1 MPILRGPDNAVT
13 KGMSELEKS
22 LGVDLKVNKD
32 GDLELGNTGDLKV
45 VAGASNAA
53 QAVYLKLNV
62 EPGGLVYHP
71 ELGTSLQVGEK
82 TKSAIEIK
90 AQILK
95 SLSKDPRFDSVDA
108 KVQVLGDVVLVD
120 LRVTLANTGIE
131 VPLQFAVPT

>member
-1 MPILRGPDNAVT
+1 MPILRGPENTLT
-13 KGMSELEKS
+13 KNMTELERS
-22 LGVDLKVNKD
+22 LGVDLKVNQD
-32 GDLELGNTGDLKV
+32 GDLELNNLNDFSL
-45 VAGASNAA
+45 VAGTANAA
-53 QAVYLKLNV
+53 QAVYLKLNI

-82 TKSAIEIK
+82 TRNAIEIK

-108 KVQVLGDVVLVD
+108 RVQVLGDVILVD

-131 VPLQFAVPT
+131 VPLQFAVPV

>member
-1 MPILRGPDNAVT
+1 MPILRGPENALT
-13 KGMSELEKS
+13 KGMTELEKS
-22 LGVDLKVNKD
+22 LGVDLKINQD
-32 GDLELGNTGDLKV
+32 GDLELNNLNDFSL
-45 VAGASNAA
+45 VASVQNAA
-53 QAVYLKLNV
+53 QAVYLKLNI

-82 TKSAIEIK
+82 TKNAIEIK

-108 KVQVLGDVVLVD
+108 RVQVLGDVVLVD

-131 VPLQFAVPT
+131 VPLQFAVPA